1 MNPADAEATSL
12 YTMQPLTRFS
22 DRAADYAKYRPGYP
36 EEAITTILAGLGVPE
51 QLVAADM
58 GAGTGISSRLLAAR
72 GVRVFAIEP
81 NAAMR
86 QAATPHA
93 LVEFRD
99 GTAEQTHLSASSVDL
114 VTCFQ
119 SFHWFEP
126 EATLG
131 EFHRILKRSGRLAL
145 VWNERDPVDELTGA
159 YGRLVHLISNQNM
172 TEKRLGSVASLFSS
186 SHFSKVHHH
195 TFAYQHALDLD
206 GLVGRA
212 QSTSYL
218 PREGAAHQQ
227 LISGLQELHARFCNA
242 EGLVCLAYRA
252 SVYLASAV

>member
-1 MNPADAEATSL
+1 
-12 YTMQPLTRFS
+12 MQPLSRFS
-22 DRAADYAKYRPGYP
+22 DRAADYARFRPAYP
-36 EEAITTILAGLGVPE
+36 EAAITAILEGLGLPA
-51 QLVAADM
+51 QLVAADI

-72 GVRVFAIEP
+72 GVKVFAIEP

-86 QAATPHA
+86 QAAAPHS

-99 GTAEQTHLSASSVDL
+99 GTAEQTHLSAGSVDL

-126 EATLG
+126 EVTLR

-145 VWNERDPVDELTGA
+145 VWNERDPADEFTGA

-172 TEKRLGSVASLFSS
+172 AEKRLGSVASLFSS
-186 SHFSKVHHH
+186 PHFGKVYHHP
-195 TFAYQHALDLD
+195 FAYQHVLDLD

-242 EGLVCLAYRA
+242 KGLVCLAYQT
-252 SVYLASAV
+252 SIYLAEPHN